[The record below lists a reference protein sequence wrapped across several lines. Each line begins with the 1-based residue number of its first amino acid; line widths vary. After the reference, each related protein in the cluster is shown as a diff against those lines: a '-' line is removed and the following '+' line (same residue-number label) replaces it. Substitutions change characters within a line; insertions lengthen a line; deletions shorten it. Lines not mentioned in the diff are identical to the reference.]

1 MASGNHAATE
11 DIAGEAASDE
21 FHDDDDGV
29 ETDGGRKTIAVPVPD
44 GRSVSEAQPRHL
56 HQFGNER

>member
-1 MASGNHAATE
+1 MTSGDHAATE

-29 ETDGGRKTIAVPVPD
+29 ETDGGRKTIAGPVPD
-44 GRSVSEAQPRHL
+44 GRPVSETQPRHL
-56 HQFGNER
+56 RQLGDER